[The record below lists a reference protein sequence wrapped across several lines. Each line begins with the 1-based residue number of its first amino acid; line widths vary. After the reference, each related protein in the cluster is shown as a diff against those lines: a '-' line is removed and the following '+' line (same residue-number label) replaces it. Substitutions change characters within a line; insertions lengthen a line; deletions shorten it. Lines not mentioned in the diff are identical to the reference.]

1 MTPSKAD
8 AAAALSVP
16 DPSARDAALRELK
29 EFRVDVRSCLTR
41 WGDALFEIADAVL
54 CSEGPVRNL
63 AELSLVPEHA
73 RSHGS
78 IQRAMNNGRVD
89 FERLNW
95 SFALHDLPRGPGGG
109 IVLAVDTT
117 PWLRPDADTSG
128 QRTFCHTYGRAEGA
142 HEMIPGWCYSVVA
155 ALTSGPTSW
164 TAPLDAR
171 RLCPGEHLQEV
182 TASQLRS
189 VVSRIVALGRWT
201 AGDPP
206 VRIVTD
212 CGYDGPYLAHQ
223 LADLPVE
230 VCVRLRGDRV
240 LYQDAPPDGGVGAKG
255 GRPRRHGERFEFH
268 NPGTWQP
275 PAHDTVRNLDKYG
288 NIRVRCFERLHP
300 KLNRQ
305 TIWQHH
311 PEPELPILPGTVIR
325 LDVDRLPSG
334 GSPKPLWLW
343 WSRNGADADL
353 ADSAWSCFLRR
364 FDLEHTFRYWKQHL
378 GWTSICL
385 RSPAA
390 ADRWT
395 ALVLTVYTQLRLA
408 RPLAADLKRPWEK
421 PLATH
426 QLTPGRVRR
435 GFRQVRRSLPVL
447 TNPPKPSRPGPGRPP
462 GRRNT
467 RKAPTYE
474 VGNALLG
481 TADQTDKR
489 ATEQGPR

>member
-1 MTPSKAD
+1 
-8 AAAALSVP
+8 
-16 DPSARDAALRELK
+16 
-29 EFRVDVRSCLTR
+29 
-41 WGDALFEIADAVL
+41 
-54 CSEGPVRNL
+54 
-63 AELSLVPEHA
+63 
-73 RSHGS
+73 
-78 IQRAMNNGRVD
+78 
-89 FERLNW
+89 
-95 SFALHDLPRGPGGG
+95 
-109 IVLAVDTT
+109 VLAVDTT
-117 PWLRPDADTSG
+117 PWLRPDAGTSD

-182 TASQLRS
+182 TANQLRGIA
-189 VVSRIVALGRWT
+189 SRIVALGRW

-206 VRIVTD
+206 IRIVTD

-240 LYQDAPPDGGVGAKG
+240 LCQDAPPGVGVDAKG
-255 GRPRRHGERFEFH
+255 GRPRRHGDRFEFH
-268 NPGTWQP
+268 NPDTWQP

-288 NIRVRCFERLHP
+288 NVRVRCFERLHP

-311 PEPELPILPGTVIR
+311 PEPELPILPDTVIR

-343 WSRNGADADL
+343 WSRTGADADL

-378 GWTSICL
+378 GWTSVCL

-395 ALVLTVYTQLRLA
+395 ALVLAVYTQLRLA

-421 PLATH
+421 PLAAH
-426 QLTPGRVRR
+426 RLTPAGCGGGFATSARPRHARPHEHAETLASWPRPSARPTQHTEGANLRGRKRPAR
-435 GFRQVRRSLPVL
+435 HRTSDRQASNR
-447 TNPPKPSRPGPGRPP
+447 TRPP
-462 GRRNT
+462 
-467 RKAPTYE
+467 
-474 VGNALLG
+474 
-481 TADQTDKR
+481 
-489 ATEQGPR
+489 